1 MSNQPVVFNIKY
13 TPYTLP
19 KGATAEDIA
28 KHAGERAFFDMTGVE
43 NIFKYMT
50 TEGKRTGKFT
60 ALEYL
65 QKNTG
70 VFNDKGMIPQE
81 QVDEM
86 KARLKKNKGNIF
98 HGFISLN
105 EDQSHK
111 IDTPEK
117 CIELI
122 KRTFPQFF
130 ADAKFHKDNVDLMCA
145 LHLDRPHHLHIHF
158 VFWEKEPKYDDK
170 KGGGFHYRRKGKID
184 KKSIDNMFVRLG
196 LFLSDRKDRV
206 YKSRDKAIAELKE
219 LLGVRAVMAGS
230 EQIKKEILALT
241 KDLPKTG
248 RITYGSKDMERFRP
262 RIDRIVEILLISD
275 PKAQKANRRFLEA
288 VAERECEVKNICGKP
303 TAYSNTSAKP
313 QDMEKNLPKYH
324 NKIDESNIHVIED
337 IKADY
342 KRRQGNLVLNL
353 CKFIKPEYFER
364 KRKYNPDD
372 YKLKRSLGISRNK
385 IDRAVRKFF
394 RSFGQESELLER
406 DFTHR
411 LQEIE
416 EEMER
421 ERKKNQTSSDSG
433 NGSGGETK

>member
-1 MSNQPVVFNIKY
+1 MY
-13 TPYTLP
+13 TPYELS
-19 KGATAEDIA
+19 KGASADEIA
-28 KHAGERAFFDMTGVE
+28 KHAGERAFYDMTGAD
-43 NIFKYMT
+43 NIFKYIT

-86 KARLKKNKGNIF
+86 KARLKRNKGHIW
-98 HGFISLN
+98 HGFISIN
-105 EDQSHK
+105 EEQSYK

-122 KRTFPQFF
+122 KRTFPKFL
-130 ADAKFHKDNVDLMCA
+130 ADAKFHKNNVDLMCA

-158 VFWEKEPKYDDK
+158 VWWEKEPKY
-170 KGGGFHYRRKGKID
+170 KGKDGAPRFRRHGKID

-196 LFLSDRKDRV
+196 LYLSDSKDKV
-206 YKSRDKAIAELKE
+206 YKSRDKAIAELKQ
-219 LLGVRAVMAGS
+219 LLGVRAVMAS
-230 EQIKKEILALT
+230 DETIKKEIISLA

-248 RITYGSKDMERFRP
+248 RVTYGSKDMEKFRP
-262 RIDRIVEILLISD
+262 RIDRIVRLLIGSD
-275 PKAQKANRRFLEA
+275 TRAMKANRRFYEA
-288 VAERECEVKNICGKP
+288 VAEREREVKNICGER
-303 TAYSNTSAKP
+303 SASTKN
-313 QDMEKNLPKYH
+313 NLPKFH
-324 NKIDESNIHVIED
+324 NDIDENNIHVIDE

-353 CKFIKPEYFER
+353 CKIIKPEYFER
-364 KRKYNPDD
+364 K
-372 YKLKRSLGISRNK
+372 YKCRADNKRLKRSLGISRNK
-385 IDRAVRKFF
+385 IDRACRKLF

-406 DFTHR
+406 DFCTR

-421 ERKKNQTSSDSG
+421 ERKKNKTSSDSG
-433 NGSGGETK
+433 NGETK

>member
-1 MSNQPVVFNIKY
+1 MY
-13 TPYTLP
+13 TPYEMP
-19 KGATAEDIA
+19 KGASADEIA
-28 KHAGERAFFDMTGVE
+28 KHAGERAFYDMTGAD
-43 NIFKYMT
+43 NIFKYIT

-86 KARLKKNKGNIF
+86 KARLKKNKGHIW
-98 HGFISLN
+98 HGFISIN
-105 EDQSHK
+105 EEQSHK

-122 KRTFPQFF
+122 KRTFPKFLS
-130 ADAKFHKDNVDLMCA
+130 DAKFHKDNADLMCA

-158 VFWEKEPKYDDK
+158 VFWEKEPKY
-170 KGGGFHYRRKGKID
+170 KGKDGTLRFRRHGKID

-196 LFLSDRKDRV
+196 LYLSDNKDKV

-219 LLGVRAVMAGS
+219 LLGVRAVMAGD
-230 EQIKKEILALT
+230 EQIKKEIISLA
-241 KDLPKTG
+241 KDLPKMG
-248 RITYGSKDMERFRP
+248 RITYGSKDMEKYRS
-262 RIDRIVEILLISD
+262 RIDRIVRLLLGSD
-275 PKAQKANRRFLEA
+275 VKAMKADRRFYRA
-288 VAERECEVKNICGKP
+288 VEEREIEVKNICGKP
-303 TAYSNTSAKP
+303 TAYSNKNVTA
-313 QDMEKNLPKYH
+313 QEMESDLPKYG
-324 NKIDESNIHVIED
+324 NKIDEKNIRVIED
-337 IKADY
+337 LKADY

-364 KRKYNPDD
+364 KRKYRPNDNR
-372 YKLKRSLGISRNK
+372 LKRSLGMSRRK
-385 IDRAVRKFF
+385 IDRACKKFF

-411 LQEIE
+411 LREIE
-416 EEMER
+416 EEIER
-421 ERKKNQTSSDSG
+421 ERKKNQSSSGGG
-433 NGSGGETK
+433 NGSGYGETK

>member
-1 MSNQPVVFNIKY
+1 MQY
-13 TPYTLP
+13 TPYILP
-19 KGATAEDIA
+19 KGATKEDKEEHA
-28 KHAGERAFFDMTGVE
+28 KKRSFYDMTGDD

-60 ALEYL
+60 AFEYL
-65 QKNTG
+65 RKNTG

-86 KARLKKNKGNIF
+86 KARLKENKGNIW

-105 EDQSHK
+105 EEESYK

-122 KRTFPQFF
+122 KRIFPTFF

-145 LHLDRPHHLHIHF
+145 LHLDKPHHLHIHF

-170 KGGGFHYRRKGKID
+170 KSGGVHYRRRGKID
-184 KKSIDNMFVRLG
+184 KKCIDNMFVRLG
-196 LFLSDRKDRV
+196 LYLSGEKDKV

-219 LLGVRAVMAGS
+219 LLGARAVMAGN

-248 RITYGSKDMERFRP
+248 RITYGSKDMEKFRP
-262 RIDRIVEILLISD
+262 RIDRIVKMLISSNT
-275 PKAQKANRRFLEA
+275 KAMKANRRFYEA
-288 VAERECEVKNICGKP
+288 VALREREVKNICGQP
-303 TAYSNTSAKP
+303 TAFSNKGVKP
-313 QDMEKNLPKYH
+313 KEMESNLPIYH
-324 NKIDESNIHVIED
+324 NKIDESNIHVIEEL
-337 IKADY
+337 KADY

-364 KRKYNPDD
+364 K
-372 YKLKRSLGISRNK
+372 YKCRADNAGLKRALGISGNK
-385 IDRAVRKFF
+385 VSRACRKFF
-394 RSFGQESELLER
+394 RTFGQESELLER
-406 DFTHR
+406 DFTNR
-411 LQEIE
+411 LKEIE

-421 ERKKNQTSSDSG
+421 ERKEQSSSENN
-433 NGSGGETK
+433 NGERKE

>member
-1 MSNQPVVFNIKY
+1 MY
-13 TPYTLP
+13 TPYELP
-19 KGATAEDIA
+19 KGASADEIA
-28 KHAGERAFFDMTGVE
+28 KHAGERAFYDMTGAD
-43 NIFKYMT
+43 NIFKYIT

-86 KARLKKNKGNIF
+86 KARLKDNKGHIW
-98 HGFISLN
+98 HGFISIN
-105 EDQSHK
+105 EEQSHK

-122 KRTFPQFF
+122 RRTFPKFLS
-130 ADAKFHKDNVDLMCA
+130 DAKFHKDNVDLMCA

-158 VFWEKEPKYDDK
+158 VFWEKEPKY
-170 KGGGFHYRRKGKID
+170 KGKDGTPRFRRHGKID

-196 LFLSDRKDRV
+196 LYLSDNKDKV

-219 LLGVRAVMAGS
+219 LLGVRAVMAGD
-230 EQIKKEILALT
+230 EQIKKEIISLA
-241 KDLPKTG
+241 KDLPKMG
-248 RITYGSKDMERFRP
+248 RITYGSKDMEKYRL
-262 RIDRIVEILLISD
+262 RIDRIVRLLLGSD
-275 PKAQKANRRFLEA
+275 VKAMKADRRFYRA
-288 VAERECEVKNICGKP
+288 VEEREIEVKNICGKP
-303 TAYSNTSAKP
+303 TVYSNKNVTA
-313 QDMEKNLPKYH
+313 QEMESDLPKYG
-324 NKIDESNIHVIED
+324 NKIDEKNIRVIED
-337 IKADY
+337 LKADY

-364 KRKYNPDD
+364 KRKYRPNDNR
-372 YKLKRSLGISRNK
+372 LKRSLGMSRRK
-385 IDRAVRKFF
+385 IDRACKKFF

-416 EEMER
+416 EEIER
-421 ERKKNQTSSDSG
+421 ERKKNQSSSGGG
-433 NGSGGETK
+433 NGSGYGETK

>member
-1 MSNQPVVFNIKY
+1 M
-13 TPYTLP
+13 P
-19 KGATAEDIA
+19 KGASADEIA
-28 KHAGERAFFDMTGVE
+28 KHARERAFYDMTGAD
-43 NIFKYMT
+43 NIFKYIT
-50 TEGKRTGKFT
+50 TEGKRTGKRT

-86 KARLKKNKGNIF
+86 KARLRENKGHIY
-98 HGFISLN
+98 HGFISIN
-105 EDQSHK
+105 EEQSHK

-122 KRTFPQFF
+122 KRTFPQFLS
-130 ADAKFHKDNVDLMCA
+130 DAKFHKDNVDLMCA

-158 VFWEKEPKYDDK
+158 VFWEKEPKFKNKD
-170 KGGGFHYRRKGKID
+170 GTPRYRRHGKIE

-196 LFLSDRKDRV
+196 LLLGDKKDRV

-219 LLGVRAVMAGS
+219 LLGVRAVMAS
-230 EQIKKEILALT
+230 DETIKKEIISLA

-248 RITYGSKDMERFRP
+248 RVTYGSKDMEKFRP
-262 RIDRIVEILLISD
+262 RIDRIVRLLIGSD
-275 PKAQKANRRFLEA
+275 PKAMKANRRFYEA
-288 VAERECEVKNICGKP
+288 VAEREREVKNICTQP
-303 TAYSNTSAKP
+303 TAYSNQAVKP
-313 QDMEKNLPKYH
+313 QEMEGDLPKYH
-324 NKIDESNIHVIED
+324 NEIDESNVHVIED
-337 IKADY
+337 LKADY

-364 KRKYNPDD
+364 K
-372 YKLKRSLGISRNK
+372 YKCRADSKRLKRSLGISRNK
-385 IDRAVRKFF
+385 IDRACRKFF
-394 RSFGQESELLER
+394 KSFGSESELLER

-416 EEMER
+416 EEIER
-421 ERKKNQTSSDSG
+421 ERKKQRSSSDSG
-433 NGSGGETK
+433 NGETK